1 MMSGSVVGR
10 WASIVS
16 FAPPPVDPTRRA
28 PPARSFT
35 GAGAPVPVFAAPPP
49 LLSLPPQAASRP
61 LAPRAAPPTAALR
74 RASRRVMSW
83 SQPGVGSLLILVLLL
98 VDTRRRDRARSRGP

>member
-1 MMSGSVVGR
+1 M
-10 WASIVS
+10 
-16 FAPPPVDPTRRA
+16 RRA

-49 LLSLPPQAASRP
+49 LLLSLPPHAASSP
-61 LAPRAAPPTAALR
+61 LALSAAPPTAALR

-98 VDTRRRDRARSRGP
+98 VDTRRRNRVRSRGT